1 MTSDRSDDEP
11 LPECVV
17 CGAPARYWLAG
28 DRRVG
33 MIGIAFAC
41 RDHAESGRAEEA
53 ANGGNLTLQPLPD
66 MGGDDGGSSG

>member
-1 MTSDRSDDEP
+1 MTSDLSDDE
-11 LPECVV
+11 LPPCVV

-41 RDHAESGRAEEA
+41 LAHAETDRAEDA
-53 ANGGNLTLQPLPD
+53 ANGGNILLQPVPD
-66 MGGDDGGSSG
+66 IGGDDGGSPG